1 MSKGKDFYGT
11 EIAEV
16 IEQACKELGRPREQL
31 DITVLETGSVGI
43 FGLCKKKAHIRVQV
57 KKQAGQNDVP
67 PAAAESAAP
76 GKTPEEQE
84 ERLPGDQTR
93 SRGQKKRAPKKTEPA
108 EAVAAQEISA
118 PASAPPA
125 GEPPAFFE
133 DKAASPGG
141 DEEAAPS
148 AEYLAAIEEKL
159 GRLLSLMGLPSTLQV
174 SYADNTI
181 LCTIS
186 GEHEACLAEQEGR
199 LLGNLQYLL
208 RKMIAVQLPERVTL
222 TLDAAGYRA
231 QRLEQLQRQAA
242 ELAEQVRQTGKTKT
256 LAGLNPAERR
266 VVHLALQQDPTVRSR
281 SVGTS
286 FFKKILIY
294 KPGKEGKPAANKQ
307 DDAGASRHDD

>member
-1 MSKGKDFYGT
+1 MNKGKDFYGT

-57 KKQAGQNDVP
+57 KKQAGQNDAP
-67 PAAAESAAP
+67 PAAAEGAAP
-76 GKTPEEQE
+76 GTTPEQN
-84 ERLPGDQTR
+84 ERAPGGQTR
-93 SRGQKKRAPKKTEPA
+93 GRGQKKGAPKKTEPA
-108 EAVAAQEISA
+108 DTVAAQEISEPA
-118 PASAPPA
+118 PAALA
-125 GEPPAFFE
+125 GEPPVFSE
-133 DKAASPGG
+133 DRACAGG
-141 DEEAAPS
+141 DEEVAPS

-174 SYADNTI
+174 DYADNTI

-186 GEHEACLAEQEGR
+186 GEHEAYLAEQEGR

-256 LAGLNPAERR
+256 LVGLNPAERR

-281 SVGTS
+281 SVGAS

-294 KPGKEGKPAANKQ
+294 KPGKDGKPAANRQ